1 MAHTPL
7 DSKQDAELVAE
18 YLRGHSAAFA
28 EIYRRYKGKI
38 LLMVR
43 GFFFNPEKS
52 EEIFQEVFFKAVERL
67 PSYDGSGSFKSWLY
81 TLCRNHCIDRLRG
94 QARRPEVTESQ
105 FMNDDGENF
114 SPIAQAV
121 APGPASDESAYS
133 HELARG
139 IAQALQKLP
148 EEQRETFLLK
158 ENGGLTFEE
167 IAEAMNVSI
176 NTVKSRMR
184 YALETLRRSLKDKTF
199 VKEARS

>member
-1 MAHTPL
+1 MQHTPL
-7 DSKQDAELVAE
+7 ESQQDAELVGA
-18 YLRGHSAAFA
+18 YLGGNSAAFA
-28 EIYRRYKGKI
+28 EIYRRYKSKI

-43 GFFFNPEKS
+43 GFIFNPEKS
-52 EEIFQEVFFKAVERL
+52 EEVFQEVFLKAVERL

-94 QARRPEVTESQ
+94 QARRPEVPESQ

-114 SPIAQAV
+114 SPIAR
-121 APGPASDESAYS
+121 ASSLEAMADESAYRQ
-133 HELARG
+133 ELAKG
-139 IAQALQKLP
+139 IELALKKLP
-148 EEQRETFLLK
+148 EEQRETFMLK

-167 IAEAMNVSI
+167 IAELMDVSI

-184 YALETLRRSLKDKTF
+184 YALEGLRRTLKDKTF